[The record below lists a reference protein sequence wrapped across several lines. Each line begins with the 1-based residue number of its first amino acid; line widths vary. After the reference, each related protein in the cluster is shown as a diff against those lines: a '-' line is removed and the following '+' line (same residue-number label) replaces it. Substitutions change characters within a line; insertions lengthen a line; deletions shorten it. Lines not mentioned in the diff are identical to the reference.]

1 MAERNKRA
9 KRSQYVEYGG
19 KTDKYTWDQFED
31 EVVINVT
38 FPPGTR
44 GKDIDCVFHKKY
56 LKLQKK
62 GEPAIFD
69 GETEYE
75 IDVDDSTWTI
85 SDGKVEIILVKGVN
99 SAVWWSCVQVG
110 HPAIS
115 VKDIEGAK
123 YLDDSILKK
132 IYEQK
137 KRQAEEA
144 KNAPEGTE
152 EKTETN

>member
-69 GETEYE
+69 
-75 IDVDDSTWTI
+75 VRRLWTDCTSCFVI
-85 SDGKVEIILVKGVN
+85 TCHTKCLSLVKSTRDLWG
-99 SAVWWSCVQVG
+99 S
-110 HPAIS
+110 
-115 VKDIEGAK
+115 
-123 YLDDSILKK
+123 
-132 IYEQK
+132 YEL
-137 KRQAEEA
+137 
-144 KNAPEGTE
+144 
-152 EKTETN
+152 